1 MTASTHD
8 IDKLIMPI
16 LIRLEVAIGGC
27 RTVVSVPVSVHQ
39 PAPDRTQA
47 VWLDLAPDLSSTNST
62 QAHWVDGEHQPNGVG
77 SQLVGVVIVE
87 VWAGGRP
94 VGEHSHQPEP

>member
-1 MTASTHD
+1 MSAR
-8 IDKLIMPI
+8 
-16 LIRLEVAIGGC
+16 RLLS
-27 RTVVSVPVSVHQ
+27 VSVLVHQ
-39 PAPDRTQA
+39 PVLDRTLA
-47 VWLDLAPDLSSTNST
+47 VWLDSTADLSSVNST
-62 QAHWVDGEHQPNGVG
+62 QAYCVDVDHLCNGVG